1 MTLAVLL
8 VLLLLA
14 AVMVRVEFTRDTNEA
29 RLAFGLRGTNV
40 LFVIDTCPDEI
51 SPGRLVTR
59 YALYDWKFGLRF
71 EAVWT
76 IHGVVVT
83 VCQ

>member
-1 MTLAVLL
+1 MIGIALL
-8 VLLLLA
+8 TLLLI
-14 AVMVRVEFTRDTNEA
+14 AVMVRVELSQNRDESRVAIGIRWTS
-29 RLAFGLRGTNV
+29 V
-40 LFVIDTCPDEI
+40 LLSIDTCPDLM
-51 SPGRLVTR
+51 SSSGTATR
-59 YALYDWKFGLRF
+59 YALYDWKFRLRF